1 MENLKGK
8 LAKGSGQFP
17 KNQSKIKLVTCGK
30 KIYTLTSKEIQIKQQ
45 GNTFS

>member
-1 MENLKGK
+1 MENRKGK

-30 KIYTLTSKEIQIKQQ
+30 KYSPSLAKKYK
-45 GNTFS
+45 